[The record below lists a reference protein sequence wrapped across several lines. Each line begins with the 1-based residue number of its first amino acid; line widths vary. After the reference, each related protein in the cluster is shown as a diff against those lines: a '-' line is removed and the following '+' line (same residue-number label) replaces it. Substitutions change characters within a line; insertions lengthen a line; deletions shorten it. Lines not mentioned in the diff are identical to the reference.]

1 MLRKSMK
8 TICLAVI
15 ISFCGVVSAL
25 AQTQD
30 APVEKTP
37 PAQKHTTTEKPK
49 LDLDGFFK
57 DAETQTRKAQSR
69 ENSNCVPKA
78 EEPEQTEPVS

>member
-1 MLRKSMK
+1 MK
-8 TICLAVI
+8 TICFAVF
-15 ISFCGVVSAL
+15 ISFCGVASAL

-30 APVEKTP
+30 APVKTSP
-37 PAQKHTTTEKPK
+37 PAQKPTTAEKPK

-69 ENSNCVPKA
+69 GNSNCVPKA
-78 EEPEQTEPVS
+78 VEPEQTEPVS